1 MKIKMNTTAAGP
13 NGTYTE
19 GQTYSAPEEISF
31 IEAMNFISGGYAT
44 NMGRTIE
51 TAAVAPQE
59 SAVIVKVRKTRKA
72 VEFPTLSE

>member
-1 MKIKMNTTAAGP
+1 MNTTAAGP

-44 NMGRTIE
+44 SMGGDIE
-51 TAAVAPQE
+51 VAAVVPE
-59 SAVIVKVRKTRKA
+59 ETAVIVKVRKTRKA
-72 VEFPTLSE
+72 VDFPTLSE